1 MWQSDWQLGVLRALE
16 KACTMWE
23 MFNGATGEAIIDETV
38 KLCSGEPVKR
48 YCFIDEVVNM

>member
-1 MWQSDWQLGVLRALE
+1 
-16 KACTMWE
+16 MWE

-38 KLCSGEPVKR
+38 KLYSGEPVKR